1 MILDAVRE
9 SGGVA
14 IAVDEDRIQEW
25 MTLAASAEGVL
36 ICPEAAACVGAMEEL
51 ADRGWIRQNDRV
63 VLFNT
68 GAAQKYP
75 EAMAVKLPR
84 IKKDSPID
92 WSKL

>member
-25 MTLAASAEGVL
+25 MTLAASAEGVFNL
-36 ICPEAAACVGAMEEL
+36 SRSGGLRGAMEEL

-75 EAMAVKLPR
+75 EAMAVKLPH